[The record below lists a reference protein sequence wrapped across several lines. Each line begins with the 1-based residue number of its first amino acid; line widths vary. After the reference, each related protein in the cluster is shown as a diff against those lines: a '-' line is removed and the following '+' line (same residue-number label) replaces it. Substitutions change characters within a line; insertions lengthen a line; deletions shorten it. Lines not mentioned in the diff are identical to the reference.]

1 MAGYF
6 NKTRGPITVSLKTGE
21 PAMVP
26 PKGTLNVTE
35 AQDGSASLHAMVRR
49 GLLVRL
55 KTPSQADTNTTQPVA
70 PSEPVTLSAPPALAA
85 SPEPPELPSKQWSK
99 VRLIEHAA
107 AMGLE
112 IETSWTKV
120 EILEAIE
127 EAGR

>member
-21 PAMVP
+21 SAMVP
-26 PKGTLNVTE
+26 PKEVLTVTSG
-35 AQDGSASLHAMVRR
+35 QDGSASLHAMVRR

-55 KTPSQADTNTTQPVA
+55 KTSSQAEPTPA
-70 PSEPVTLSAPPALAA
+70 PTVVT
-85 SPEPPELPSKQWSK
+85 PEPLIPEVPRESPSKQWTK
-99 VRLIEHAA
+99 TRLIEHATSK
-107 AMGLE
+107 GLAVD
-112 IETSWTKV
+112 SGWTKV